1 MPEEI
6 LVIVAIVAVVV
17 FIAIVQRGRRLRDK
31 EQRDRRLREEEAGPT
46 FGELLNRQ
54 DVLILD
60 TETTGLGKGAEVV
73 EIAIVDTTGATRL
86 NTVVMPVGRI
96 NSEASDIH
104 GLTRKKLREL
114 KARHWSE
121 IHDHVCELLDGAAI
135 VTGWKVS
142 FDIRILQQTTR
153 KHDLVIP
160 MTDTFDMLD
169 FYRRTRRRRYNGLSD
184 AMRDEKLAWEGP
196 SHRAE
201 SDCRAVLAIM
211 QSLAK
216 SDRGPDKVK

>member
-1 MPEEI
+1 MLEAI
-6 LVIVAIVAVVV
+6 LAIAAIVV
-17 FIAIVQRGRRLRDK
+17 FIAIVQRGRRLR
-31 EQRDRRLREEEAGPT
+31 EREEAGPT

-60 TETTGLGKGAEVV
+60 TETTGLGKGAEAV

-86 NTVVMPVGRI
+86 SSVVMPVGRI

-121 IHDHVCELLDGAAI
+121 IHDHVCELLNGAAI
-135 VTGWKVS
+135 VTGWNVT
-142 FDIRILQQTTR
+142 FDIRILEQTTG
-153 KHDLVIP
+153 KHDLDLPTI
-160 MTDTFDMLD
+160 DTFDMLD
-169 FYRRTRRRRYNGLSD
+169 FYRRTKRRRYNSLSD
-184 AMRDEKLAWEGP
+184 AMRDEGLAWEGP

-201 SDCRAVLAIM
+201 SDCRAVLAVM
-211 QSLAK
+211 QSLGQEQ
-216 SDRGPDKVK
+216 SRF